1 MLMLGQKLSF
11 ISFPEFKI
19 ENIYSNTTFFV
30 LQHFFFFFL
39 DFYLESNWWFKKK
52 PCNPELT
59 NKGKLERSP
68 CSDIIISGPVAGK
81 ILNTAS

>member
-19 ENIYSNTTFFV
+19 ENI
-30 LQHFFFFFL
+30 LQHYIFCFAAFFFFFL

-68 CSDIIISGPVAGK
+68 CSDIIISGK

>member
-30 LQHFFFFFL
+30 LQHFFFL

-52 PCNPELT
+52 AL
-59 NKGKLERSP
+59 
-68 CSDIIISGPVAGK
+68 
-81 ILNTAS
+81 

>member
-68 CSDIIISGPVAGK
+68 CSDIIISGK

>member
-30 LQHFFFFFL
+30 LQHFFFFFFQISIWRVIGGL
-39 DFYLESNWWFKKK
+39 KK
-52 PCNPELT
+52 
-59 NKGKLERSP
+59 SP
-68 CSDIIISGPVAGK
+68 VTPS
-81 ILNTAS
+81 

>member
-19 ENIYSNTTFFV
+19 ENI
-30 LQHFFFFFL
+30 LQHYIFCFAAFFFFFL

-68 CSDIIISGPVAGK
+68 CSDIIISAPVAGK

>member
-52 PCNPELT
+52 PCNPRA
-59 NKGKLERSP
+59 N
-68 CSDIIISGPVAGK
+68 
-81 ILNTAS
+81 

>member
-19 ENIYSNTTFFV
+19 ENI
-30 LQHFFFFFL
+30 LQHYIFCFAAFFFFFL

-52 PCNPELT
+52 PCNPRA
-59 NKGKLERSP
+59 N
-68 CSDIIISGPVAGK
+68 
-81 ILNTAS
+81 